1 MISINP
7 FYTQLS
13 QLCSINFSWIIN
25 ISIVQLCLYNVS
37 QLNIENASALSYFYC
52 TNFNLFLVFVI
63 FFVGHF
69 PIFVFYFIFLR
80 LRIKLRLPT
89 VSNLHIWA
97 ENCRQRKLHTYI
109 QPCTYTLTHTYT
121 NTLTS
126 NQPHTHT
133 QQRLRATLSNADWVI
148 EGNCGLW
155 ARALQRTYVGRC
167 GGTGLGNSFA
177 NS

>member
-52 TNFNLFLVFVI
+52 ANFNLFLVFVI

-133 QQRLRATLSNADWVI
+133 AKIASNSIKCWLSDWRQLWVVGQGTAKDLCWALRGYGA
-148 EGNCGLW
+148 G
-155 ARALQRTYVGRC
+155 Q
-167 GGTGLGNSFA
+167 
-177 NS
+177 